1 MKGYRLLIVAA
12 VALMSSPLPSM
23 AGNPNID
30 QHMWHARKQ
39 VQLTD
44 ESALL
49 TDLRRQGNLSQ
60 VVVIEAPT
68 QTQPAPPP
76 IMIRPGQN
84 SPGVTIIK
92 SGLPDAGF
100 QSSIS
105 PNSPGRM
112 LSNLPNGMSTNLL
125 AGKMINQ
132 GPKPIASKPAV
143 ASSAAPKVEAF
154 PSAPKTLVYSSQPS
168 SSGMLSR
175 NVSTDVTGHLQRGSL
190 LANQSHR

>member
-44 ESALL
+44 ESALF
-49 TDLRRQGNLSQ
+49 TDVRRQGNTSQ

-68 QTQPAPPP
+68 QTQPSPPP
-76 IMIRPGQN
+76 LMIRPGQN

-100 QSSIS
+100 QSSI
-105 PNSPGRM
+105 PANGPGRM
-112 LSNLPNGMSTNLL
+112 LTNLPSGTSTNML

-132 GPKPIASKPAV
+132 AKPTVSKPIV
-143 ASSAAPKVEAF
+143 AAATPKAAAYPSS
-154 PSAPKTLVYSSQPS
+154 PKTMVYSSQPS

-175 NVSTDVTGHLQRGSL
+175 NVSTAVSGQIQRGSL
-190 LANQSHR
+190 LANQLHR